1 MSRRP
6 SLLLAFTLGLMVA
19 FGAFSQEATESPEA
33 SAVAASPAPAQAA
46 ALAPDALKTLQRGRD
61 LEAAGRMADA
71 NVKYQEAI
79 NICDQELLAKPSR
92 MEAYVVKTWSLL
104 RLKRFAETISAGLAA
119 LRVGNDARILES
131 LGEAYFYQKD
141 METSLKYFQRYVDV
155 MPENGDKV
163 ATAYYFMG
171 EAYAGLRKYDHAD
184 IAFTTALYMSP
195 KSYRWWYRY
204 GVLRESR
211 AEKDLALKAYEKA
224 LELSPTY
231 ADAIGARDKLKTQ
244 VPQ

>member
-1 MSRRP
+1 
-6 SLLLAFTLGLMVA
+6 
-19 FGAFSQEATESPEA
+19 
-33 SAVAASPAPAQAA
+33 
-46 ALAPDALKTLQRGRD
+46 
-61 LEAAGRMADA
+61 
-71 NVKYQEAI
+71 
-79 NICDQELLAKPSR
+79 

-104 RLKRFAETISAGLAA
+104 RLKRYADTISAGSAA

-131 LGEAYFYQKD
+131 LAEAYFYQKD

-231 ADAIGARDKLKTQ
+231 ADAIGARDRLKTQ
-244 VPQ
+244 APQ